1 MLDLFLQELI
11 RKGVSRQ
18 DCQTALEGVFGE
30 SSRGRIRVDLGDL
43 GEEDVGTCTLFGTEG
58 QCGIAACA
66 MSSAQHVPSKTWC
79 SRHMHHQ
86 EQG

>member
-1 MLDLFLQELI
+1 MLKQKRSLIYVSAAVLMCVRVLQELI

-43 GEEDVGTCTLFGTEG
+43 KQKDVGVCTLFGTEG
-58 QCGIAACA
+58 EHGMAA
-66 MSSAQHVPSKTWC
+66 
-79 SRHMHHQ
+79 
-86 EQG
+86 